1 MEEKLGTQPSRAKF
15 QLLFNVL
22 LVAAVL
28 LLAWQRLLDK
38 EAVAAADRQ
47 VAAFRAEFRRY
58 QLVNDRRVARLETA
72 QDTDADDTEDDDNDD
87 EPQEPPP
94 LQPLLP
100 QVVLR
105 RTARDTSECICPP
118 GRNLFDSS
126 HLIAFSALVTN
137 QHLMQKIL

>member
-1 MEEKLGTQPSRAKF
+1 MEEKLQASKPPSRAKF

-47 VAAFRAEFRRY
+47 VAALRQEFRRY
-58 QLVNDRRVARLETA
+58 QLANDLRVARLEGA
-72 QDTDADDTEDDDNDD
+72 EDNDD
-87 EPQEPPP
+87 DDDDEQDAPQSP
-94 LQPLLP
+94 LETLLP

-118 GRNLFDSS
+118 GRTLKKLF
-126 HLIAFSALVTN
+126 
-137 QHLMQKIL
+137 

>member
-1 MEEKLGTQPSRAKF
+1 MEEKLGTQPPRAKF

-22 LVAAVL
+22 LVAAVV

-47 VAAFRAEFRRY
+47 VTAVRAEFRRY
-58 QLVNDRRVARLETA
+58 QLANDRRLARLEA
-72 QDTDADDTEDDDNDD
+72 AEDADADDTDTDDDNEDL
-87 EPQEPPP
+87 PTPP
-94 LQPLLP
+94 LMQPLLP

-118 GRNLFDSS
+118 GRNPLF
-126 HLIAFSALVTN
+126 LEGFFSFSIWMRKS
-137 QHLMQKIL
+137 QSQRY